1 METVRV
7 WVDLTE
13 RGVWTERVDERT
25 TRLWG
30 GEKGLALPVLLDRLR
45 GDTDPLGA
53 DTGTMRVL
61 RGGFY
66 TSPPMYVRSAKRWQ
80 DVPNADYSDVEG
92 FRTALTVP

>member
-13 RGVWTERVDERT
+13 RRVWTERVDERT

-53 DTGTMRVL
+53 ENPFVLAAGLLNGLAFHGTCRTG
-61 RGGFY
+61 
-66 TSPPMYVRSAKRWQ
+66 A
-80 DVPNADYSDVEG
+80 
-92 FRTALTVP
+92 